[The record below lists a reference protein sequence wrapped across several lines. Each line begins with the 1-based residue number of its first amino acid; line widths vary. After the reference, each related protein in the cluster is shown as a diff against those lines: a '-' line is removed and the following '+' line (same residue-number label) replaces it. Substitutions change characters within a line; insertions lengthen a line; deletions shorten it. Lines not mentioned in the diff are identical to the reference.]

1 MTGLPKVTSEGFSM
15 DRKTDETGN
24 LSAAARRATTENAPV
39 ADVCETRK
47 DTTGV
52 LAGSSQMIRVGL
64 RIDVDTLRGTSRGVP
79 VLLETLRKHNIKA
92 GFFFSVG
99 PDNMGRNLWR
109 LLKPKFL
116 WKMLR
121 TKATSL
127 YGWDILLMGTAWPG
141 PKIGKRCAEALRATL
156 RDGHEIGLHA
166 WDHRL
171 WQAKIDVMKPERIAR
186 ELDRAYETI
195 TAILGTPPSCSAA
208 PGWRCTEQ
216 VLVLKE
222 KYHFRYNSDC
232 RGDSVFMPVVNGTRL
247 ATPQIPLSLP
257 TYDELLGRDG
267 VTNENYNARLLELI
281 KPGAMNLLTIHAEVE
296 GGVCAAMF
304 EEFLQMAEARHI
316 EFVPPGALLPE
327 GPIPDGKLVQGE
339 IPGREGILALQG

>member
-1 MTGLPKVTSEGFSM
+1 MT
-15 DRKTDETGN
+15 
-24 LSAAARRATTENAPV
+24 
-39 ADVCETRK
+39 
-47 DTTGV
+47 
-52 LAGSSQMIRVGL
+52 RVGL
-64 RIDVDTLRGTSRGVP
+64 RIDVDTLRGTARGVP
-79 VLLETLRKHNIKA
+79 VLLDTLRRHNIKA

-141 PKIGKRCAEALRATL
+141 PKIGKRCREALRATL
-156 RDGHEIGLHA
+156 REGHEIGLHA

-171 WQAKIDVMKPERIAR
+171 WQAKIDVMKSERIAR

-195 TAILGTPPSCSAA
+195 TAILGTPPTCSAA

-216 VLVLKE
+216 VLLLKE

-232 RGDSVFMPVVNGTRL
+232 RGDSVFMPVVDGVRL
-247 ATPQIPLSLP
+247 TTPQIPLSLP
-257 TYDELLGRDG
+257 TYDELLGRNG
-267 VTNENYNARLLELI
+267 VTNENYNERLLELI
-281 KPGAMNLLTIHAEVE
+281 KPDAMNLLTIHAEVE
-296 GGVCAAMF
+296 GGICAAMF
-304 EEFLQMAEARHI
+304 EEFLQMAEARNI
-316 EFVPPGALLPE
+316 EFVPPSALLPE
-327 GPIPDGKLVQGE
+327 ATISDGKLLQGE